1 MRVVYL
7 DVLFALNFAMDY
19 CILRCVSALSGRP
32 AAVWR
37 LSLAAGLGALYAG
50 GCIVIPVLSTL
61 PVRMA
66 AGTAFS
72 IRQVRL
78 LVRQTLL
85 LLLVAFVFGGAVTAL
100 EQMSGTRLMQGGVL
114 VAQVS
119 RRVLFASALL
129 AYGLSCFVFRNQ
141 AKSNRPRGER
151 VSICCEGK
159 QAQIFLLVDSG
170 NTLCDPMTG
179 KPVLLLTRDAAIRIL
194 PEQQRFVPRELK
206 QDNAAELVQQAQR
219 SGLTGWRLVS
229 FHSVGGGGL
238 LPCFHPDAV
247 RRANG
252 TAYDCMTAISA
263 ADICSGEFDG
273 LIEP

>member
-19 CILRCVSALSGRP
+19 CILRCVSALSGRS

-50 GCIVIPVLSTL
+50 GCIVIPVLSAL

-66 AGTAFS
+66 SGAVMAGTAFS

-141 AKSNRPRGER
+141 AKSNRPRGEH
-151 VSICCEGK
+151 VSICCGGK

-238 LPCFHPDAV
+238 LPCFHPDV
-247 RRANG
+247 

>member
-50 GCIVIPVLSTL
+50 GCIVIPVLSAL

-66 AGTAFS
+66 AGAVMAGTAFS

-119 RRVLFASALL
+119 RRVLCAAGIWLELFCFSQSGEKQSAARRTRFHLL
-129 AYGLSCFVFRNQ
+129 
-141 AKSNRPRGER
+141 RGKT
-151 VSICCEGK
+151 STD
-159 QAQIFLLVDSG
+159 F
-170 NTLCDPMTG
+170 
-179 KPVLLLTRDAAIRIL
+179 
-194 PEQQRFVPRELK
+194 F
-206 QDNAAELVQQAQR
+206 
-219 SGLTGWRLVS
+219 
-229 FHSVGGGGL
+229 VGGQRK
-238 LPCFHPDAV
+238 HAV
-247 RRANG
+247 
-252 TAYDCMTAISA
+252 
-263 ADICSGEFDG
+263 
-273 LIEP
+273 

>member
-1 MRVVYL
+1 MCLGVERQTGSGLAVEPRGGAWCVVCRRVHR
-7 DVLFALNFAMDY
+7 D
-19 CILRCVSALSGRP
+19 S
-32 AAVWR
+32 
-37 LSLAAGLGALYAG
+37 
-50 GCIVIPVLSTL
+50 L

-66 AGTAFS
+66 AGAVMAGTAFS

-151 VSICCEGK
+151 VSICCGGK

-247 RRANG
+247 RRADG